1 MIMTFI
7 KNLQQKQKVWIYLLI
22 VLLMSLASCKQEVK
36 QTIAPSGDPAID
48 QLTEAININPND
60 PVLYYQRAQLFFDKE
75 IYDYAIADLQF
86 AIKIDSLNPD
96 YRHLISD
103 AYLNYGHAQEAEA
116 ALDETLRLYP
126 ERIPTLLKLAELK
139 YIMEQYDGSIWT
151 INEIVKLD
159 PQNAEAYFM
168 LGVNFLAINDKPRA
182 INSFQTAVELD
193 SKLTDAW
200 IYLGEL
206 YEEKKDSKAL
216 QYYESAIL
224 SNPESM
230 QARHAKAFY
239 LQNHNDIQGA
249 IEIYRAII
257 TEDKSYTDA
266 YLNSGILYLELDS
279 LDRAYEQ
286 FNLLTGIAPTNHL
299 GFYYRGV
306 VNEKRGNKESALKDY
321 MSSYNLNNK
330 DEQVEKSINRLKNN

>member
-1 MIMTFI
+1 MQWMIKIM
-7 KNLQQKQKVWIYLLI
+7 KKKKQWKMIPALLI
-22 VLLMSLASCKQEVK
+22 WVIIFASCKTDTKISE
-36 QTIAPSGDPAID
+36 AASGDPAVD
-48 QLTEAININPND
+48 QLTAQIADNQQDASLYFQRAN
-60 PVLYYQRAQLFFDKE
+60 LYYEKGK
-75 IYDYAIADLQF
+75 YDYAIADLKF
-86 AIKIDSLNPD
+86 AIKIDSLNPE

-103 AYLNYGHAQEAEA
+103 AYLNYGHAQEAES
-116 ALDETLRLYP
+116 ALNDVLRLFP

-139 YIMEQYDGSIWT
+139 YILEEYDGSILT
-151 INEIVKLD
+151 VNEIVRID

-168 LGVNFLAINDKPRA
+168 LGMDFLALKDQARA

-206 YEEKKDSKAL
+206 YEERKDPKAL

-230 QARHAKAFY
+230 QARHAKAYY
-239 LQNHNDIQGA
+239 LQNHNDIPGA
-249 IEIYRAII
+249 IELYRAII
-257 TEDKSYTDA
+257 IEDKSYTDA

-279 LDRAYEQ
+279 LDKAYEQ
-286 FNLLTGIAPTNHL
+286 FNLLVGINPTNHY

-306 VNEKRGNKESALKDY
+306 VNEKQGKKEAALKDY
-321 MSSYNLNNK
+321 SSAHNLNNQDK
-330 DEQVEKSINRLKNN
+330 KVKEALESLKNR